1 MLRLIIAVILVLI
14 VTVILGLVLTPSL
27 LLPEAASVQAGP
39 IDQLFQFHFAAIAF
53 LFSLIVVL
61 MVFSLIV
68 FRRRKG
74 ETGDGTHNEGN
85 RTLELT
91 WTLIPVIAVI
101 GVSLWGAQVLAE
113 VEMPADD
120 ALVVNV
126 TAQQWS
132 WRFEYPDFTL
142 ISSDLI
148 LPEGRQVLLRMSS
161 LDVIHSFWVPE
172 FRVKQD
178 VLPAGQDW
186 VRELRITPSRIGD
199 YEVLCAELCGR
210 QHAEMRAQV
219 RVMSPSDFETWVAE
233 EQSKVPED
241 PVARGQLWSQQFGC
255 TACHTVDGTVLVGP
269 SWRGICG
276 STETLTD
283 GSTVTVDEAY
293 LHESIR
299 DPGAKIVEGFPNVM
313 LPSFSEPMTDE
324 QVADVIAY
332 ICTLN

>member
-1 MLRLIIAVILVLI
+1 MLRFIIAIVLVLV
-14 VTVILGLVLTPSL
+14 VTVVLALILTPSL
-27 LLPEAASVQAGP
+27 LLPEAASAQAGP
-39 IDQLFQFHFAAIAF
+39 IDQLFHFHFTVIAF

-61 MVFSLIV
+61 MVFSLVV

-74 ETGDGTHNEGN
+74 ETGDGVHNEGN
-85 RTLELT
+85 RTLEVT
-91 WTLIPVIAVI
+91 WTLIPLLAVI
-101 GVSLWGAQVLAE
+101 GVSFWGAQVLAE
-113 VEMPADD
+113 VEAPAED
-120 ALVVNV
+120 ALIVNV

-132 WRFEYPDFTL
+132 WRFEYPEFSL
-142 ISSDLI
+142 ITSDLV
-148 LPEGRQVLLRMSS
+148 LPEDRQVLLRMSS
-161 LDVIHSFWVPE
+161 LDVIHSFWVPQ

-178 VLPAGQDW
+178 VLPAGEDW
-186 VRELRITPSRIGD
+186 IRELRITPSLVGD

-219 RVMSPSDFETWVAE
+219 RVLTQTDFETWVAE

-241 PVARGQLWSQQFGC
+241 PVERGQLWSQQFGC

-269 SWRGICG
+269 SWKGICG
-276 STETLTD
+276 GTETLED
-283 GSTVTVDEAY
+283 GSTVTVDDVY

-299 DPGAKIVEGFPNVM
+299 DPAAKIVQGFPNVM